1 MENVEL
7 KNSKE
12 QRERIKVL
20 GILGSPRRQG
30 NTEILLDSALAGAV
44 DRGAEVEKVLL
55 SEMDISPCKEIYAC
69 LEAGRCAIQ
78 DDMQSLYEK
87 LLAVDH
93 LIFASP
99 IFFYGLTAQAKAMV
113 DRCQALWVKRYI
125 LGIGKEDTCTRRG
138 AFISVGA
145 TRGENLFDGAV
156 LTVKYFY
163 DTIGVNYINSLL
175 VNKVDTKARI
185 REHPSAIR
193 DAFLLGQQLVSPS
206 PVDCC
211 KISDNNDDED

>member
-1 MENVEL
+1 MGDMEL
-7 KNSKE
+7 QTSKE
-12 QRERIKVL
+12 QRENITVL

-44 DRGAEVEKVLL
+44 DKGAEVEKVLL
-55 SEMDISPCKEIYAC
+55 SEMNISPCKEIYAC

-78 DDMQSLYEK
+78 DDMQFLYEK
-87 LLAVDH
+87 LLSADH

-99 IFFYGLTAQAKAMV
+99 IFFYGVTAQAKSMV

-125 LGIGKEDTCTRRG
+125 LGMGREGNRIRRG

-145 TRGENLFDGAV
+145 TGGEKLFDGAV

-163 DTIGVNYINSLL
+163 DAIGVNYVNALL
-175 VNKVDTKARI
+175 VNKIDTKARI

-193 DAFLLGQQLVSPS
+193 NAFLLGQQLVFPS
-206 PVDCC
+206 PVR
-211 KISDNNDDED
+211 

>member
-1 MENVEL
+1 MEL
-7 KNSKE
+7 QNSKE
-12 QRERIKVL
+12 QRESIKVL

-44 DRGAEVEKVLL
+44 DRGAKVEKVLI
-55 SEMDISPCKEIYAC
+55 SEMEISPCKEIYAC

-78 DDMQSLYEK
+78 DDMQILYEK
-87 LLAVDH
+87 LLAADH
-93 LIFASP
+93 LVFASP
-99 IFFYGLTAQAKAMV
+99 IFFYGVTAQAKAMV

-125 LGIGKEDTCTRRG
+125 LGMGREDTRTRRG

-145 TRGENLFDGAV
+145 TRGKNLFDGAV

-163 DTIGVNYINSLL
+163 DAIGVNYINALL

-185 REHPSAIR
+185 REHPSAIQ
-193 DAFLLGQQLVSPS
+193 DAFLLGQQLVFPS
-206 PVDCC
+206 AVHCC
-211 KISDNNDDED
+211 KTFNNIDED

>member
-1 MENVEL
+1 MQT
-7 KNSKE
+7 SKE
-12 QRERIKVL
+12 QGENITVL

-44 DRGAEVEKVLL
+44 DKGAEVEKVLL
-55 SEMDISPCKEIYAC
+55 SEMNISPCKEIYAC

-78 DDMQSLYEK
+78 DDMQFLYEK
-87 LLAVDH
+87 LLSADH

-99 IFFYGLTAQAKAMV
+99 IFFYGVTAQAKSMV

-125 LGIGKEDTCTRRG
+125 LGMGREGNRIRRG

-145 TRGENLFDGAV
+145 TGGEKLFDGAV

-163 DTIGVNYINSLL
+163 DAIGVNYVNALL
-175 VNKVDTKARI
+175 VNKIDTKARI

-193 DAFLLGQQLVSPS
+193 NAFLLGQQLVFPS
-206 PVDCC
+206 PVR
-211 KISDNNDDED
+211 

>member
-1 MENVEL
+1 MEDMEL
-7 KNSKE
+7 QTSKE
-12 QRERIKVL
+12 QGENITVL

-44 DRGAEVEKVLL
+44 DKGAEVEKVLL
-55 SEMDISPCKEIYAC
+55 SEMNISPCKEIYAC

-78 DDMQSLYEK
+78 DDMQFLYEK
-87 LLAVDH
+87 LLSADH

-99 IFFYGLTAQAKAMV
+99 IFFYGVTAQAKSMV

-125 LGIGKEDTCTRRG
+125 LGMGREGNRIRRG

-145 TRGENLFDGAV
+145 TGGEKLFDGAV

-163 DTIGVNYINSLL
+163 DAIGVNYVNALL
-175 VNKVDTKARI
+175 VNKIDTKARI

-193 DAFLLGQQLVSPS
+193 NAFLLGQQLVFPS
-206 PVDCC
+206 PVR
-211 KISDNNDDED
+211 

>member
-1 MENVEL
+1 MEDMEL
-7 KNSKE
+7 QTSKE
-12 QRERIKVL
+12 QRESITVL

-44 DRGAEVEKVLL
+44 DKGAEVEKVLL
-55 SEMDISPCKEIYAC
+55 SEMNISPCKEIYAC

-78 DDMQSLYEK
+78 DDMQFLYEK
-87 LLAVDH
+87 LLSADH

-99 IFFYGLTAQAKAMV
+99 IFFYGVTAQAKSMV

-125 LGIGKEDTCTRRG
+125 LGMGREGNRIRRG

-145 TRGENLFDGAV
+145 TGGKNLFDGAV

-163 DTIGVNYINSLL
+163 DAIGVNYVNALL
-175 VNKVDTKARI
+175 VNKIDTKARI
-185 REHPSAIR
+185 RKHPSAIR
-193 DAFLLGQQLVSPS
+193 NAFLLGQQLVFPS
-206 PVDCC
+206 PVR
-211 KISDNNDDED
+211 

>member
-7 KNSKE
+7 QNSKE
-12 QRERIKVL
+12 QRESIKVL

-44 DRGAEVEKVLL
+44 DRGAKVEKVLI
-55 SEMDISPCKEIYAC
+55 SEMEISPCKEIYAC

-78 DDMQSLYEK
+78 DDMQILYEK
-87 LLAVDH
+87 LLAADH
-93 LIFASP
+93 LVFASP
-99 IFFYGLTAQAKAMV
+99 IFFYGVTAQAKAMV

-125 LGIGKEDTCTRRG
+125 LGMGREDTRTRRG
-138 AFISVGA
+138 VFISVGA
-145 TRGENLFDGAV
+145 TRGKNLFDGAV

-163 DTIGVNYINSLL
+163 DAIGVNYINALL

-185 REHPSAIR
+185 REHPSAIQ
-193 DAFLLGQQLVSPS
+193 DAFLLGQQLVFPS
-206 PVDCC
+206 AVHCC
-211 KISDNNDDED
+211 KTFNNIDED

>member
-1 MENVEL
+1 MEDMEL
-7 KNSKE
+7 QTSKE
-12 QRERIKVL
+12 QRENITVL

-44 DRGAEVEKVLL
+44 DKGAEVEKVLL
-55 SEMDISPCKEIYAC
+55 SEMNISPCKEIYAC

-78 DDMQSLYEK
+78 DDMQFLYEK
-87 LLAVDH
+87 LLSADH

-99 IFFYGLTAQAKAMV
+99 IFFYGVTAQAKSMV

-125 LGIGKEDTCTRRG
+125 LGMGREGNRIRRG

-145 TRGENLFDGAV
+145 TGGEKLFDGAV

-163 DTIGVNYINSLL
+163 DAIGVNYVNALL
-175 VNKVDTKARI
+175 VNKIDTKARI

-193 DAFLLGQQLVSPS
+193 NAFLLGQQLVFPS
-206 PVDCC
+206 PVR
-211 KISDNNDDED
+211 